1 MDGLFVHSTGL
12 ITQMPAG
19 PVAAISLV
27 ALMVLGSVFLACILL
42 VRVVFDS
49 PYLKAPLP
57 DGLPLPIRAG
67 LIAVEIMST
76 QYFDF
81 GAGWAA
87 LCQQI
92 AVQVAVE

>member
-1 MDGLFVHSTGL
+1 MDGLFAHSSSL

-27 ALMVLGSVFLACILL
+27 TLMVLGSVLLACILL
-42 VRVVFDS
+42 VRFEFACT
-49 PYLKAPLP
+49 YLKAPLP
-57 DGLPLPIRAG
+57 DGLPLPIRTG
-67 LIAVEIMST
+67 LFAVEIMST

-81 GAGWAA
+81 GAWWAA
-87 LCQQI
+87 LCRQV